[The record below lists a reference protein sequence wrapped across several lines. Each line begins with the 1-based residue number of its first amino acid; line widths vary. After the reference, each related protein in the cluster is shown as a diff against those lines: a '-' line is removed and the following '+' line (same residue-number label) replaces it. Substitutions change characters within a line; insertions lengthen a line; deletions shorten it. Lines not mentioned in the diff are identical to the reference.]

1 MLIFEVENP
10 NPIDN
15 NKLIALVSLLSGMAD
30 DTDSKKQISATAFV
44 ELARK
49 SGINLNIDVKDIE
62 QGIANDSI
70 NNLISSEPLS
80 NLQLTYD
87 PTSKMIKFKGNDQS
101 TDQQISPDQAKNMV
115 AAKAKASAK
124 SAINKKFNR

>member
-30 DTDSKKQISATAFV
+30 DTNSKKQISASAFV

-49 SGINLNIDVKDIE
+49 SGINLNIDANDVAK
-62 QGIANDSI
+62 GIANDSI
-70 NNLISSEPLS
+70 NNLISSAPLS

-87 PTSKMIKFKGNDQS
+87 PASKMIKFKGNDES
-101 TDQQISPDQAKNMV
+101 SDQQMSPNQAKNIV
-115 AAKAKASAK
+115 ASKAKASAK
-124 SAINKKFNR
+124 SAISKKFGT